1 MLELILLLTVEIL
14 SVELHQDELAFG
26 DDLVESDCIQ
36 GEGTLGMQAAAALR
50 SEEEQKEQEKGSSGE
65 TEVAWRMAAAITPD
79 SGSPFLK
86 NISQKLFH
94 IIHKDLFLPFH
105 GAL

>member
-36 GEGTLGMQAAAALR
+36 GEGTLGMQATAALR
-50 SEEEQKEQEKGSSGE
+50 SEEEQKEQEKG
-65 TEVAWRMAAAITPD
+65 
-79 SGSPFLK
+79 K
-86 NISQKLFH
+86 
-94 IIHKDLFLPFH
+94 
-105 GAL
+105 